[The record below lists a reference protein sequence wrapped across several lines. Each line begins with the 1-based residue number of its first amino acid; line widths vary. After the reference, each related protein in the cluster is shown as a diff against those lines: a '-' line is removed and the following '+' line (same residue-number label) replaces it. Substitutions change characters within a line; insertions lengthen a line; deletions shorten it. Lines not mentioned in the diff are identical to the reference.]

1 MTVGIIRGVEITA
14 QGLTV
19 TRCENFPQVEEPLM
33 VDSGT
38 CKIEALYKSSAAFR
52 ETLSELEQLKLAKDQ
67 SKDVKGMSQEEIRL
81 LNEEVALRA
90 EYIETLLK
98 QR

>member
-1 MTVGIIRGVEITA
+1 
-14 QGLTV
+14 
-19 TRCENFPQVEEPLM
+19 M

-38 CKIEALYKSSAAFR
+38 CKIETLYKRSAAFR

-67 SKDVKGMSQEEIRL
+67 SKDVKGMSQEEMRL
-81 LNEEVALRA
+81 LNEEVALRT

-98 QR
+98 QL